1 MNLFQLFLFLHLTG
15 ALVLLLLILASFILI
30 FKNKLPLLKN
40 LSLGIGF
47 GTLFQL
53 TTGTLLSLV
62 SANGQSLIVFCS
74 RIGIY
79 LTIVL
84 VTEMVIFL
92 KIKNIFPLRQVASY
106 ILTGVIISL
115 IPLGFGALCQMLG

>member
-1 MNLFQLFLFLHLTG
+1 MNLFQLFLLFHISG
-15 ALVLLLLILASFILI
+15 ALVLLLLILASFIFI

-53 TTGTLLSLV
+53 TTGALLSLA

-84 VTEMVIFL
+84 ITEMLIFL
-92 KIKNIFPLRQVASY
+92 KIKNIFPLRQVTLY
-106 ILTGVIISL
+106 ISIGVLISL
-115 IPLGFGALCQMLG
+115 IPLGL